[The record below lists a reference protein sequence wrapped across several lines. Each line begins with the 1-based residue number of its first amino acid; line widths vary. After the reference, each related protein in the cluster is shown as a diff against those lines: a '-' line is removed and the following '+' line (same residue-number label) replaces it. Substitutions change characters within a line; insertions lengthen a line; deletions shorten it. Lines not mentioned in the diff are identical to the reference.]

1 MPASYTH
8 HCLAREAYL
17 SSPDEI
23 QAIIRP
29 DLPLYFFGAQ
39 GADFCFFYR
48 SWNPKAKNLGSY
60 LHREGGFPTL
70 QLLKAL
76 SSRDRQIFAYTL
88 GYLTHYAADATL
100 HPYIYATA
108 GSSVL
113 RHTRLEN
120 ILDIRLKKR
129 TSSQEYDEYFRKR
142 LTLEEQDLLF
152 LIYTAV
158 AVKNGFPSP
167 KKPAFLRALSAFN
180 AYLPLPNA
188 LFDGVNAKVR
198 SLAANEEK
206 RLWSYPADPTRT
218 SDESV
223 DELFEKAKDF
233 AITLLKTFSH
243 AVKNKLPLDGTLF
256 GKGFLTGV

>member
-8 HCLAREAYL
+8 HLLAREAFIAL
-17 SSPDEI
+17 PDHI
-23 QAIIRP
+23 QTIIRP
-29 DLPLYFFGAQ
+29 NLPLYFFGAQ

-48 SWNPKAKNLGSY
+48 SWNPKAKNLGSH
-60 LHREGGFPTL
+60 LHREGGFQTL
-70 QLLKAL
+70 QLLKVL
-76 SSRDRQIFAYTL
+76 SSRDREIFAYTL
-88 GYLTHYAADATL
+88 GYLTHYAADATF

-108 GSSVL
+108 GRSVL

-129 TSSQEYDEYFRKR
+129 TSSPEYDEYFRRK

-167 KKPAFLRALSAFN
+167 KKGAFLRAFSAFN

-198 SLAANEEK
+198 ALAANEEK
-206 RLWSYPADPTRT
+206 RLWSYPADPARV

-223 DELFEKAKDF
+223 DELFDRAKDF
-233 AITLLKTFSH
+233 AITLLTTFSH
-243 AVKNKLPLDGTLF
+243 AVKNKLPLDRELF